1 MPQPLHELPTTA
13 TAIRPLLVGATVP
26 PITLATVEGQ
36 AFDLSEALKQKPTV
50 LIFYRG
56 SW

>member
-1 MPQPLHELPTTA
+1 MPQPPQELPTA
-13 TAIRPLLVGATVP
+13 ASAIRPLLIGATVP
-26 PITLATVEGQ
+26 PITLTTVEGQ
-36 AFDLSEALKQKPTV
+36 AFNLNEALKQKPSV